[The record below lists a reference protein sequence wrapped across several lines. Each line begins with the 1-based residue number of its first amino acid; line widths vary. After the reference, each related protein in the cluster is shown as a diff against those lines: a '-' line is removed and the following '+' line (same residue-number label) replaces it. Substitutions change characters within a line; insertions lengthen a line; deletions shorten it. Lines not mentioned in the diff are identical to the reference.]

1 MWWCCGKTTKDAP
14 GCKYSKH
21 YCKEDEDENEGEAG
35 PSNGQTTEITVKK
48 TNIRCLCCK
57 EKGHNIDE
65 CLRDPNIRTQ
75 QDVLLEEKRIA
86 KSKSFRKLLS
96 DSLGMTS
103 RLFKGLIRR
112 QAGTNDLNPFS
123 KGAMSFD
130 DYSYKYFNEH
140 VLNTH
145 AITEQTREHSDSE
158 NNDDDKGKD
167 ARINKQVNESEH
179 LESDL
184 TVDHMRD
191 FEQHPDHCQVVDEQW
206 QLLLQNEAHAD
217 QALNTGQSLSNFIPK
232 EVIEMKRRSVLAG
245 GNRVTF

>member
-21 YCKEDEDENEGEAG
+21 YCKEDEDEVEGGENG
-35 PSNGQTTEITVKK
+35 TSNGQAAENNGKK

-57 EKGHNIDE
+57 EKGHTVDE

-75 QDVLLEEKRIA
+75 QDVFQEEKRIA

-103 RLFKGLIRR
+103 KLFKGLIRR
-112 QAGTNDLNPFS
+112 QAGSNELNPFS
-123 KGAMSFD
+123 KGAMCFD

-145 AITEQTREHSDSE
+145 AIAEQTREHSDSDE
-158 NNDDDKGKD
+158 DGDDVDGQGKKGRRNQND
-167 ARINKQVNESEH
+167 SEQ
-179 LESDL
+179 
-184 TVDHMRD
+184 
-191 FEQHPDHCQVVDEQW
+191 FE
-206 QLLLQNEAHAD
+206 
-217 QALNTGQSLSNFIPK
+217 
-232 EVIEMKRRSVLAG
+232 
-245 GNRVTF
+245 